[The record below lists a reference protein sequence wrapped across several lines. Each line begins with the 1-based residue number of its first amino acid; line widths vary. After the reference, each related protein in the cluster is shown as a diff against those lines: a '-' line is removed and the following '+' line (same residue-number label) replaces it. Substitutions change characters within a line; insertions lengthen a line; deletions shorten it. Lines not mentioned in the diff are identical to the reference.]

1 MIPIR
6 HFRADTDA
14 GRAERHRRTRGFTL
28 IELVIV
34 FLIIGVL
41 AATAVYTYR
50 VIINKARRTQ
60 AKTVLQHLFRTQT
73 IYFTGNSRYTD
84 QVRELDFDPVR
95 YNFYHVSVTL
105 DNEALHY
112 TGLATGVGP
121 MTGDCWTINDNGV
134 MAQCDNSVFK

>member
-6 HFRADTDA
+6 RFPGNPNAARPK
-14 GRAERHRRTRGFTL
+14 RHLRKLGFTL
-28 IELVIV
+28 VELVIV
-34 FLIIGVL
+34 FLIIGLL
-41 AATAVYTYR
+41 AAAAVYTYR
-50 VIINKARRTQ
+50 AMIDKARMTQ
-60 AKTVLQHLFRTQT
+60 AKTVLQHLFRTEA
-73 IYFTGNSRYTD
+73 IYFTSNGRYTD
-84 QVRELDFDPVR
+84 QVHELDFDPVR
-95 YNFYHVSVTL
+95 YNFYHVTVAL